1 MPAARARIPPILLLS
16 QVVQSPSSVSLLTE
30 RVQLQRSNMRRNGH
44 VLVRGAS
51 SWIPINAGTV
61 SSSAVGCNQEVH
73 RYCGQLY
80 VIVREKERKLFSMSG
95 FQMQLLRS

>member
-16 QVVQSPSSVSLLTE
+16 QVVQSPSSVSL
-30 RVQLQRSNMRRNGH
+30 GH

-61 SSSAVGCNQEVH
+61 SSSAVGCHQEVH

-80 VIVREKERKLFSMSG
+80 VIVREKERKLFAMSG